1 MEIFFPTSLDIIQK
15 EKTTNEGFKPLL
27 ISNYDLLKTLLM
39 DCQNQINIQMSPTV
53 GKSLII
59 LVRDKEAKENLAYLM
74 PEAKCIVF
82 TIYECKV

>member
-1 MEIFFPTSLDIIQK
+1 LEILFPTSLDIIQK
-15 EKTTNEGFKPLL
+15 EKPVKEGFKPIL
-27 ISNYDLLKTLLM
+27 ISNIDLLKTLLM
-39 DCQNQINIQMSPTV
+39 ECQNQINIQLSPTV

-59 LVRDKEAKENLAYLM
+59 LVRDKKAKELLAYRM